1 MSKDHLIKDLS
12 EQITDPAGMRLSV
25 LSRKSALRISSETGK
40 PLHAIYREALEEGIH
55 PLRFIRNRNT
65 LSGDEQLILNRAAVA
80 VAGAG
85 GLGGNVL
92 MLLARLGIGSLIVID
107 SDSFDETNL
116 NRQAFCTEASIGAL
130 KALEAERAIA
140 KINSGVFVRT
150 ITKRLDQE
158 NALEALRGADIVVDC
173 LDNIKDRF
181 MLEDSAKTLGIPLV
195 HGAIAGFEGQVMTV
209 FPEDRG
215 IAFIYGEAPGR
226 RRSSPTPEAELGVPA
241 VTASIIAGMEVL
253 EVIKILLRKGEP
265 VRNGMLYVDILAP
278 LIHRVTF

>member
-1 MSKDHLIKDLS
+1 MSKDHLIVELS
-12 EQITDPAGMRLSV
+12 EQITDTAGIRLSV
-25 LSRKSALRISSETGK
+25 LSRESAGRISSVTGK
-40 PLHAIYREALEEGIH
+40 PLYTIYREALEEGVH

-65 LSGDEQLILNRAAVA
+65 ITTDEQLVLSRAVVA

-116 NRQAFCTEASIGAL
+116 NRQAFCTEASIGSL

-140 KINSGVFVRT
+140 EINPGVSVRT
-150 ITKRLDQE
+150 ITKRLGHE
-158 NALEALRGADIVVDC
+158 NAIESLQGADMVVDC
-173 LDNIKDRF
+173 LDTIKDRF
-181 MLEDSAKTLGIPLV
+181 MLEEAAKALGIPLV

-215 IAFIYGEAPGR
+215 IELIYGKAPGR
-226 RRSSPTPEAELGVPA
+226 KRPYPTPEAELGVPA
-241 VTASIIAGMEVL
+241 VTASIIAGMEVM
-253 EVIKILLRKGEP
+253 EVIKVLLKKGEP
-265 VRNGMLYVDILAP
+265 VRNEMLYVDVLAP